1 VKVFVCILLSG
12 FVSSAAFAQIGTPRA
27 PRDLAPASLQ
37 QRGYVGGGTTID
49 TDFQWVQARSA
60 GALSPYPT
68 HFAFCLLDAAAPL
81 PCSWT
86 GATYTM
92 LSSGGNGLSP
102 PGPVPTLP
110 GQPQSIDYQFYFNPP
125 SNLPDAL
132 LDKSLKWT
140 VGACASNPMTGAMQC
155 GFAAA
160 KDAYFVAR
168 NITAANADMGNS
180 TATQLNVEAR
190 ATTSGRTT
198 NASGP
203 FDVTVHAWEVVRGL
217 APNGAPICRVDVN
230 HADFRDIP
238 PNVIHYAFF
247 ANRREV
253 RIVDLPPGGGGRD
266 GTGVIA
272 IYRTGGFYD
281 LHAGSYGGL
290 AGDVTSARGVLV
302 ANFNVN
308 TATRAFVATAHLD
321 QGNTL
326 IEFDETDNVNSR
338 CKAF

>member
-1 VKVFVCILLSG
+1 VKTLACLVLTG
-12 FVSSAAFAQIGTPRA
+12 FISSAAFAQLGTPRA
-27 PRDLAPASLQ
+27 PRALEPASLQ
-37 QRGYVGGGTTID
+37 QRGYVGGSTTID
-49 TDFQWVQARSA
+49 TDFQWTQSRLIGVFT
-60 GALSPYPT
+60 PYPT

-81 PCSWT
+81 SCSWT

-102 PGPVPTLP
+102 PGIVPAQP

-132 LDKSLKWT
+132 LDKPLKWT

-168 NITAANADMGNS
+168 NIKAANADLGNS
-180 TATQLNVEAR
+180 TATVLNVEAR
-190 ATTSGRTT
+190 ATTPGITT
-198 NASGP
+198 NDSGP
-203 FDVTVHAWEVVRGL
+203 FDVAVHTWEVMRGL

-230 HADFRDIP
+230 HADFRDVP
-238 PNVIHYAFF
+238 PNVFHYAFF
-247 ANRREV
+247 ANKREV
-253 RIVDLPPGGGGRD
+253 LIANLPAGAGGRD

-272 IYRTGGFYD
+272 IYRTGSFYD
-281 LHAGSYGGL
+281 LRIGSWAGL
-290 AGDVTSARGVLV
+290 AGNITSARGVLV

-308 TATRAFVATAHLD
+308 TAGRAFVATTHLD